1 MRRYGSFREELGES
15 LLLLLLLLLP
25 SAAVDPLGL
34 PPRVSVA
41 ARIAVKLERPP
52 PPTFSHR
59 MASVLNCEEKERE

>member
-15 LLLLLLLLLP
+15 LLLLLLP

-52 PPTFSHR
+52 PPTFSRR